1 MVRDLEAQL
10 ADVERLANEAA
21 TRMPKV
27 QARHA
32 EQLRERVQQLIG
44 EASPVASQDLARE
57 LAVLADRL
65 DVSEELTRLAAHVE
79 HARELLAQDEP
90 AGRSLDFLAQE
101 FNREAN
107 TLGSKCNDAAVAHL
121 VVELKGT
128 IERLRE
134 QAQNIE

>member
-1 MVRDLEAQL
+1 MVIGMNLCPFARAALPGTKIIVAS
-10 ADVERLANEAA
+10 DV
-21 TRMPKV
+21 TD
-27 QARHA
+27 ARS
-32 EQLRERVQQLIG
+32 LREVI
-44 EASPVASQDLARE
+44 ARE